1 MSKDVDKK
9 LDFFQEIGLADGKG
23 RLDLEK
29 TKAAYHQAHKNRDF
43 EIELYWKRATYFW
56 GFQVSF
62 FATVGIVLNAETLEV
77 WQHTYMALI
86 SLVAFV
92 VTVLWA
98 LMSRGAKFWQANWE
112 AYVDILEPY
121 VVGDIYKF
129 FPSSKK
135 LDRPYSVSKVNS
147 YVIFVIGVFWCLA
160 YLAFGSAAIC
170 QVKDSPSAMACTL
183 VCFILGLLTLSFFT
197 VQLRGSYAWAGFKNG
212 DPDDDTFDKPYISGK
227 TFHLYKRPDIFKPHG
242 ET

>member
-1 MSKDVDKK
+1 MTKDINPQVA
-9 LDFFQEIGLADGKG
+9 FFQKIGLADKKG

-62 FATVGIVLNAETLEV
+62 FATVGIVLSTETLEV
-77 WQHTYMALI
+77 WQYSYMAWI
-86 SLVAFV
+86 SLVAFI
-92 VTVLWA
+92 VTALWA
-98 LMSRGAKFWQANWE
+98 LMSNGAKFWQANWE

-129 FPSSKK
+129 FPSRKK

-147 YVIFVIGVFWCLA
+147 CVIFVIGVFWCLA
-160 YLAFGSAAIC
+160 YLVFGSAAIC
-170 QVKDSPSAMACTL
+170 QVEGSPPAMACTL
-183 VCFILGLLTLSFFT
+183 VCFILGLLAIGFFT
-197 VQLRGSYAWAGFKNG
+197 VQLRGSYAWTGFKNG
-212 DPDDDTFDKPYISGK
+212 NPKDSTFDQPVISSE
-227 TFHLYKRPDIFKPHG
+227 TFHLYKRSHIFEPHG
-242 ET
+242 KK